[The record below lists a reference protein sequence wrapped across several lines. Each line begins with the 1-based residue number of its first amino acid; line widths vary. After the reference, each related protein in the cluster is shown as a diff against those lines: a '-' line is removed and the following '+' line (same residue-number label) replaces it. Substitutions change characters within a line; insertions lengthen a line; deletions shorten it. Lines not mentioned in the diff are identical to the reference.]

1 MISVSYFISLTQQ
14 GEYIM
19 RVIAAFV
26 LLAGIALIGNDSLM
40 SQDKKDP
47 APKVKGTLPSGWGK
61 LELTA
66 DQKSAIYKVQAK
78 YKEELR
84 KLKEKEDELK
94 AEERR
99 EMVKLLT
106 PEQKKKLVDADLGD
120 TGKKDDVKK
129 DATKDK

>member
-1 MISVSYFISLTQQ
+1 
-14 GEYIM
+14 M
-19 RVIAAFV
+19 RILAALVLMSCIAF
-26 LLAGIALIGNDSLM
+26 LSSDGLM
-40 SQDKKDP
+40 SQEKKDP

-78 YKEELR
+78 YKEELK

-106 PEQKKKLVDADLGD
+106 PGQKKKLEEAA
-120 TGKKDDVKK
+120 TGETGSK
-129 DATKDK
+129 DAPKDK